1 MWIENNFDMSILWNF
16 TRPFRKLWQT
26 NRQTI
31 QPADR
36 QTDWVKGKLTSNN
49 YTHKKSLCSLFLWTF
64 YDNFSLLK
72 VGPSVGQP
80 VTISQKKQEHLLH
93 QSFSVEKF
101 VAGYIRDNKHL
112 VNKKP

>member
-16 TRPFRKLWQT
+16 TRTFRKLWQT

-36 QTDWVKGKLTSNN
+36 QTDWVKGKLNSNN
-49 YTHKKSLCSLFLWTF
+49 YTHKKSLHEVYF
-64 YDNFSLLK
+64 YGLLTIFHYWK
-72 VGPSVGQP
+72 SVRSVGQP
-80 VTISQKKQEHLLH
+80 VTISHKKLEHLLH